1 MRLIV
6 TIFCADEVRRAKSRF
21 SRPIIL
27 RVFPHNRRQA
37 DIADAD
43 EGKRASAAAVIR
55 VLSPRTA
62 DAIQTINRG
71 RGRGDAQLRRGVA
84 EALDMRL
91 RLRRNSRLPIM
102 AIAVSKSGQDVGKPE
117 KSAIGQTRAA

>member
-1 MRLIV
+1 VQIEGTELTEKGQRARSNRL
-6 TIFCADEVRRAKSRF
+6 RRLSDV
-21 SRPIIL
+21 S
-27 RVFPHNRRQA
+27 NRRQA